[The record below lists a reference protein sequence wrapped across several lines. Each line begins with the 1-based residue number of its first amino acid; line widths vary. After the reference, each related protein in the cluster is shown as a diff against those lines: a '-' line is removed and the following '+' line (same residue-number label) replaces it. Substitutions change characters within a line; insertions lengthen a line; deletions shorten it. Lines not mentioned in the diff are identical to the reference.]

1 MRSATS
7 ETRKLYGYAGRI
19 LSSEQMFIEVWIQ
32 NQDVPMPEEEAEH
45 ARQEARIVPIMDAW
59 SHVTSE
65 WRQEY
70 AEDMW
75 RHLSEGRHA
84 EWVVML
90 DGRPV
95 AYRFAA

>member
-1 MRSATS
+1 MRSATT

-19 LSSEQMFIEVWIQ
+19 LNSEQMFIEMWIQ
-32 NQDVPMPEEEAEH
+32 SQDVPMPEELAEH
-45 ARQEARIVPIMDAW
+45 ARQEAHIVPIAEAW
-59 SHVTSE
+59 GHVTSE

-70 AEDMW
+70 AEDMR
-75 RHLSEGRHA
+75 RHFSEGRSA
-84 EWVVML
+84 EWAVMF